1 MEEEHEEE
9 QVEKKRRGL
18 DPHKVVRWLAQTQEP
33 RKRRRSV
40 LYDGLAE
47 SSVSCHFSSYSS
59 RSACL
64 SCWFDF
70 NILELSSCCQRYIL
84 PDGAELQNHS
94 H

>member
-40 LYDGLAE
+40 LFDGLAE
-47 SSVSCHFSSYSS
+47 SSENV
-59 RSACL
+59 
-64 SCWFDF
+64 DF
-70 NILELSSCCQRYIL
+70 KTHQGGR
-84 PDGAELQNHS
+84 
-94 H
+94 